1 MEIIAMI
8 ELLLKK
14 DVPKLGK
21 TGSYVKV
28 KPGYARN
35 YLIPKGLGVIA
46 TTENIRLVEI
56 AKKRMLQQEALEKEQ
71 LKEVAKDLEKAAC
84 NIEVKANED
93 DTLFGSVTY
102 DLIAAEY
109 KKLGFNCVKA
119 DNLKLEDPD
128 VYPIKSLGIFPI
140 EITLHEDVVAK
151 SKVWVVKEQESGE

>member
-1 MEIIAMI
+1 MI
-8 ELLLKK
+8 ELLLKQ

-21 TGSYVKV
+21 TGNYVKV

-35 YLIPKGLGVIA
+35 YLIPQGLGVIA

-56 AKKRMLQQEALEKEQ
+56 AKKRILQQVALEKEQ
-71 LKEVAKDLEKAAC
+71 LKEVAKELEKAAC

-102 DLIAAEY
+102 DLIAAEFN
-109 KKLGFNCVKA
+109 KMGFNCVKA
-119 DNLKLEDPD
+119 DKLKLEDAD

-140 EITLHEDVVAK
+140 EITLHEDLVAT
-151 SKVWVVKEQESGE
+151 SKVWVVKEQDAGE